1 MTGANHFEPF
11 APQKGAS
18 WSLYIERLN
27 FHFEAHDVKDDAK
40 KRGILLSVCGNSTYA
55 LIQSVIRP
63 KLPNELSYEQI
74 TTAMKQYFNPEPS
87 EIVER
92 FRFYKRDQRPNES
105 ISDFVAELRRLS
117 EHCNFGNGVDT
128 VLRDRFVCG
137 ISDEELQ
144 RRLLAEQVATFDAAV
159 KEALATETAR
169 LESIEIRT
177 GQAISDI
184 QQIRTKPHKRK
195 PREKETGSGQ
205 ETERPTGCHRC
216 GGQHD
221 ARTCRFK
228 NERCR
233 YCQKFGHIER
243 ACRKKSQERGVGDQ
257 GTRRRGRKTPDRVQ
271 LHAVTEQDESFVS
284 NQGQETYFL
293 NTVTSDMKNPIV
305 ANVLINGKPLAMEV
319 DSGSA
324 CSLINERVFRQLNLT
339 SARQTYPAKVLR
351 TWSKEQLD
359 VRSQVE
365 VEVQYNGCKCRLPL
379 VVVNGAGGSLLG
391 RDWFEPLGISVLG
404 IHQVQAAQAE
414 SLLSRYA
421 AVFSEDINAYKGPP
435 VSIELEQG
443 VPPKFLKCRP
453 VPFAI
458 RAKLD
463 DALDNLVNQG
473 ILKPVR
479 HSKWATPIVPVL
491 KRNGELRVCGD
502 YRATVNASTKKDTYP
517 SPTVTE
523 LMAASESTMKL
534 LTLNTPKGLMQMTRL
549 PFGVDVAP
557 SIFQRFMDTCM
568 AGLEGVKAYLDD
580 VLITGRSEEEHWKRV
595 EDVLA
600 RLSEVGVRLRRDKCI
615 FGVKEVEYLGFR
627 IDSQGVHP
635 TAEKVEA
642 IQKAPSPTNK
652 TELQAF
658 LGLLNFY
665 SFFLPGK
672 AEVLEPLH
680 RLLGNKSIF
689 VWQEQHEQA
698 FRRAKELLLSSKVL
712 VHYDPRKKLT
722 VTCDASQHGV
732 GAILSQP
739 DSKGKE
745 APVAYASRTLSKP
758 ERNYAQIDKEAL
770 AIIYAVKKFHQ
781 YLYGRPFTIIT
792 DHKPL
797 LGLLHPHK
805 ALPQVMSP
813 RMLRWSLMLAAYDY
827 ELRISP
833 GVKVANADGLSRLPI
848 PSPEM
853 EIPPPGDIFLLET
866 DVETPVDAKT
876 IEKLT
881 RRDKTLSQVLH
892 WALRGW
898 PATKQADV
906 FQSFIQRKSE
916 ISVHRNCLLWGNR
929 VIIPEKAKTKVLELL
944 HEAHPGMVRMKTLA
958 RSYVWWPRLGDDIED
973 TVKGCTVCQET
984 QNAPKRAPM
993 NPWERTET
1001 PWSRLHLDF
1010 AGLFQGQ
1017 IFLIVVDSYSKWLD
1031 VIPVSTA
1038 SANAVIEKLALLFA
1052 THGLPDVIVTDNGTA
1067 FTSFEFK
1074 QFAKANTIRH
1084 VTVAPYH
1091 PSSNGQAERMVQTVK
1106 RSLKKI
1112 IHGSWNIRLARF
1124 LFNQHLIPHTATGS
1138 SPAEMLMSRRP
1149 RSLLDNLHP
1158 DSMHA
1163 RHSRQ
1168 DHQERCAA
1176 SAEQTRRFTAGDSVY
1191 MRSYKEGEKW
1201 IPASITGVT
1210 GPRSYTLRTSGG
1222 VNERR
1227 HIDQIRGRSL
1237 ETNGDPSTEETSDKE
1252 SPDRDKGEHDDTEQ
1266 HSTETPECSRS
1277 PEPDTSKDVTEDRP
1291 QRHRTR
1297 PKYLDDYV

>member
-1 MTGANHFEPF
+1 
-11 APQKGAS
+11 
-18 WSLYIERLN
+18 
-27 FHFEAHDVKDDAK
+27 
-40 KRGILLSVCGNSTYA
+40 
-55 LIQSVIRP
+55 
-63 KLPNELSYEQI
+63 
-74 TTAMKQYFNPEPS
+74 
-87 EIVER
+87 
-92 FRFYKRDQRPNES
+92 
-105 ISDFVAELRRLS
+105 
-117 EHCNFGNGVDT
+117 
-128 VLRDRFVCG
+128 
-137 ISDEELQ
+137 
-144 RRLLAEQVATFDAAV
+144 
-159 KEALATETAR
+159 
-169 LESIEIRT
+169 
-177 GQAISDI
+177 
-184 QQIRTKPHKRK
+184 
-195 PREKETGSGQ
+195 
-205 ETERPTGCHRC
+205 
-216 GGQHD
+216 
-221 ARTCRFK
+221 
-228 NERCR
+228 
-233 YCQKFGHIER
+233 
-243 ACRKKSQERGVGDQ
+243 
-257 GTRRRGRKTPDRVQ
+257 
-271 LHAVTEQDESFVS
+271 
-284 NQGQETYFL
+284 
-293 NTVTSDMKNPIV
+293 
-305 ANVLINGKPLAMEV
+305 MEV

-517 SPTVTE
+517 LPTVTE
-523 LMAASESTMKL
+523 LMAALAGGVLFTKLDLTQAYQQLRVDDETAEL
-534 LTLNTPKGLMQMTRL
+534 LTLNTPKGLMEMTRL

-665 SFFLPGK
+665 SSFLPGK

-680 RLLGNKSIF
+680 RLLDNKSIF

-698 FRRAKELLLSSKVL
+698 FRPAKELLLSSKVL
-712 VHYDPRKKLT
+712 VHYDPKKKLT
-722 VTCDASQHGV
+722 VTCDSSPHGV
-732 GAILSQP
+732 EAILSQP

-792 DHKPL
+792 DVAWL

-827 ELRISP
+827 ELRFSP

-853 EIPPPGDIFLLET
+853 EIPPPADIFLLET
-866 DVETPVDAKT
+866 DVETPVDART

-898 PATKQADV
+898 PTTKQANV
-906 FQSFIQRKSE
+906 FQPFIQRKSE

-929 VIIPEKAKTKVLELL
+929 VIIPEKAKTKVLKL
-944 HEAHPGMVRMKTLA
+944 T
-958 RSYVWWPRLGDDIED
+958 
-973 TVKGCTVCQET
+973 
-984 QNAPKRAPM
+984 RA
-993 NPWERTET
+993 W
-1001 PWSRLHLDF
+1001 
-1010 AGLFQGQ
+1010 
-1017 IFLIVVDSYSKWLD
+1017 
-1031 VIPVSTA
+1031 
-1038 SANAVIEKLALLFA
+1038 
-1052 THGLPDVIVTDNGTA
+1052 
-1067 FTSFEFK
+1067 
-1074 QFAKANTIRH
+1074 
-1084 VTVAPYH
+1084 
-1091 PSSNGQAERMVQTVK
+1091 
-1106 RSLKKI
+1106 
-1112 IHGSWNIRLARF
+1112 
-1124 LFNQHLIPHTATGS
+1124 
-1138 SPAEMLMSRRP
+1138 
-1149 RSLLDNLHP
+1149 
-1158 DSMHA
+1158 
-1163 RHSRQ
+1163 
-1168 DHQERCAA
+1168 CA
-1176 SAEQTRRFTAGDSVY
+1176 
-1191 MRSYKEGEKW
+1191 
-1201 IPASITGVT
+1201 
-1210 GPRSYTLRTSGG
+1210 
-1222 VNERR
+1222 
-1227 HIDQIRGRSL
+1227 
-1237 ETNGDPSTEETSDKE
+1237 
-1252 SPDRDKGEHDDTEQ
+1252 
-1266 HSTETPECSRS
+1266 
-1277 PEPDTSKDVTEDRP
+1277 
-1291 QRHRTR
+1291 
-1297 PKYLDDYV
+1297 